1 MRQANLAFVDNHLQ
15 QIIQKFSI
23 NPTEME
29 QEVHRLAADWLQKD
43 NTETAWQVLLTTL

>member
-1 MRQANLAFVDNHLQ
+1 
-15 QIIQKFSI
+15 
-23 NPTEME
+23 ME